1 MKIIAK
7 RESDM
12 LMSEFADMVQKG
24 RLAKILS
31 VGDQLTVEYRGRLL
45 LLDVIDLNK
54 DGDGTVTVQTHY
66 TLDDIMKYS
75 EKGTLAWESSDIR
88 KYLHHV
94 FLPGLDDDFK
104 KLLTV
109 RKSTN
114 TIGGDTLDRAFIP
127 SVDEW

>member
-7 RESDM
+7 RESD
-12 LMSEFADMVQKG
+12 LSMSEFADMVQKG

-54 DGDGTVTVQTHY
+54 DGEGTVTVQTHY

-75 EKGTLAWESSDIR
+75 EKG
-88 KYLHHV
+88 
-94 FLPGLDDDFK
+94 
-104 KLLTV
+104 
-109 RKSTN
+109 
-114 TIGGDTLDRAFIP
+114 
-127 SVDEW
+127 